1 MTYVWSDD
9 SPSFP
14 PSVAPSRISSLLSA
28 ASWLP
33 SYSSLL
39 LLVRLPG
46 LACTFCDTHVLSF
59 SGYRPCNTQGD
70 QQCQNSNSF
79 HSNFPFDFKNDTS

>member
-33 SYSSLL
+33 SYSSFAASC
-39 LLVRLPG
+39 LP
-46 LACTFCDTHVLSF
+46 
-59 SGYRPCNTQGD
+59 SGTGVHFLR
-70 QQCQNSNSF
+70 
-79 HSNFPFDFKNDTS
+79 HSCVEL